1 MTGDKEFIAG
11 GTWYRMAEQ
20 LLKLPLVTAR
30 DKIQVTRDV
39 ITLRQFPG
47 I

>member
-1 MTGDKEFIAG
+1 MTGDEEFFAG
-11 GTWYRMAEQ
+11 GPWYKIAEQ
-20 LLKLPLVTAR
+20 LLKLPLVMDR